1 MPREKSRLP
10 HEIRFN
16 FLADIFFFHHF
27 RHVLADPRNAVVP
40 SVRVVH
46 DAFHILIYRSAKHHD
61 QRLQFLPPVSHPGH
75 NGGDALGPLRDSHRT
90 RWAPPKEVQSEHLEH
105 VTLSNGN
112 TFTHI
117 LNI

>member
-1 MPREKSRLP
+1 MKSRLP

-16 FLADIFFFHHF
+16 FLTDYRFSRLF

-40 SVRVVH
+40 SVRLVH
-46 DAFHILIYRSAKHHD
+46 DALHLLIDRSAKHHD
-61 QRLQFLPPVSHPGH
+61 QRLQLLPSVSHSRH
-75 NGGDALGPLRDSHRT
+75 HGGDALGPLRDPHRAGGT
-90 RWAPPKEVQSEHLEH
+90 AQEKVQSEHLKH
-105 VTLSNGN
+105 VSLSNGN